1 MAYKGITDIS
11 GRRMSL
17 AATLARSATGT
28 YADLAALT
36 LLYMLTLIV
45 VHSPY
50 SSPEIVRIG
59 LALIATMFLP
69 GYAFIA
75 AVFPARGDIS
85 GIIRVLLSV
94 AFSIV
99 LVSFLGFLLDK
110 TIWGINLN
118 TIVISVTLLT
128 AVCML
133 AAFGRR
139 RVLPADRRL
148 EPGFINPLKDAKQ
161 LLFPMSGSQTDRLLS
176 FLMICAILIAASSVA
191 LAFYGPKQSEKF
203 TELYISGPG
212 GKIEDYPAVLPANET
227 KTVIVGI
234 ANHEGIDMVYDLVVR
249 FEGQP
254 PYDLYTEQ
262 IPVMDNQTIS
272 RKVDIKLDR
281 LYEEARVTFS
291 LYKDAGRVTPYR
303 QCYLLLD
310 ATAPPGSTPVEANGT
325 FNTTL
330 TMAKFMSVE

>member
-17 AATLARSATGT
+17 AAIIARSVTGT
-28 YADLAALT
+28 YADLSGLT

-45 VHSPY
+45 VYSPY

-75 AVFPARGDIS
+75 AVYPAREDIS

-99 LVSFLGFLLDK
+99 LVSFLGFVLDK
-110 TIWGINLN
+110 TVWGINLS

-128 AVCML
+128 AACML
-133 AAFGRR
+133 AAIGRR
-139 RVLPADRRL
+139 HMLPADRRL
-148 EPGFINPLKDAKQ
+148 EPVFVRPLKEAKQ
-161 LLFPMSGSQTDRLLS
+161 FLFPPSESRTDRLLS
-176 FLMICAILIAASSVA
+176 ILLICAILIAASSVA
-191 LAFYGPKQSEKF
+191 LAFYGPKQGEKF

-212 GKIEDYPAVLPANET
+212 GKIENYPLLLPVNAT

-234 ANHEGIDMVYDLVVR
+234 ANHEGVDMVYDLVVR

-254 PYDLYTEQ
+254 PYNLYTEQ
-262 IPVMDNQTIS
+262 IPVGDNQTVQRTVS
-272 RKVDIKLDR
+272 MMLDR
-281 LYEEARVTFS
+281 PYESARITFS
-291 LYKDAGRVTPYR
+291 LYNDTDPITPYR
-303 QCYLLLD
+303 QCYLL
-310 ATAPPGSTPVEANGT
+310 VNGT
-325 FNTTL
+325 AQADTTGDIWSADL
-330 TMAKFMSVE
+330 RHMSRDD